1 MNIKLSYH
9 WAIAVFLT
17 VFASCSSDDITTGTV
32 TKPDADKTETNQVSF
47 VAGNQGTRTSLN
59 YDKGDFYW
67 EAGDKIFVKDDEN
80 KFYGSSNAVTDTN
93 VPSFKF
99 MMPGKYSKNKY
110 MVYYPGKD
118 KTNDNVTIA
127 ATQTQNGADNTMH
140 FGTSGD
146 CGVGEATLE
155 GGQYKFKLTHAAA
168 YLCFKPS
175 YDHPLE
181 TSYVTKVEVTADQD
195 IAGNYTLGSDGKL
208 TYKDGGSKTI
218 TLTPKET
225 GSTEGFQLKKNLSK
239 PGCETGRMFMVIA
252 PGKYKLT
259 VKYYIKDTQTSTM
272 GTITKT
278 FGSSTYEANGYYDMP
293 AKLTMR
299 AFDAKYYTWDAQK
312 DYWFGYENDQPKANG
327 SNNITTVPT
336 SSDAQRW
343 YNPLK
348 YQVGVNNAASN
359 SAKNCPN
366 INELHWYCLKGGP
379 RWDTTTMWTVWGH
392 IYTNGMWF
400 KKAEVIAK
408 ENNKGSAAAL
418 KTVSPDGRNRVIN
431 GTFETPRNNNNVA
444 TGAPTN
450 RKDYFFMPAMGYYEN
465 NELKDFRA
473 AGFFWTSTP
482 EAYVSQGVYN
492 LYFAS
497 NNVVISNLRARS
509 NGLKLWTS
517 E

>member
-9 WAIAVFLT
+9 WAIAAFLT
-17 VFASCSSDDITTGTV
+17 VFAGCSSDDITTGTV

-155 GGQYKFKLTHAAA
+155 GGQYKFKLTHSAA

-181 TSYVTKVEVTADQD
+181 TSYVTKVEVTADQN

-208 TYKDGGSKTI
+208 TAKGGGSKTI

-225 GSTEGFQLKKNLSK
+225 GSTEGFQLKNNLAKTS
-239 PGCETGRMFMVIA
+239 CETGRMFMVIA

-299 AFDAKYYTWDAQK
+299 AFDAKYYTWDAKK
-312 DYWFGYENDQPKANG
+312 DYWFGHENDQPKANG
-327 SNNITTVPT
+327 SNKITTFPT

-343 YNPLK
+343 YNTALHPT
-348 YQVGVNNAASN
+348 QASN
-359 SAKNCPN
+359 SAKDCPN
-366 INELHWYCLKGGP
+366 ANELDWYAMKGNPHW
-379 RWDTTTMWTVWGH
+379 DNTTMWTVWGH

-408 ENNKGSAAAL
+408 ENNKPNVAAL
-418 KTVSPDGRNRVIN
+418 KTVSSDGKNRVTNRIY
-431 GTFETPRNNNNVA
+431 ETPPNNNKIK

-450 RKDYFFMPAMGYYEN
+450 RNDYFFLPAMGYYTN
-465 NELKDFRA
+465 GELVEFGA
-473 AGFFWTSTP
+473 TGLFWTSTP
-482 EAYVSQGVYN
+482 EPYNSDKNVAYN
-492 LYFAS
+492 LHFRF
-497 NNVVISNLRARS
+497 NNVTVSNIQKRY

>member
-1 MNIKLSYH
+1 MKISYH
-9 WAIAVFLT
+9 WVLATLLAVAT
-17 VFASCSSDDITTGTV
+17 VGCSNDDMTTETP
-32 TKPDADKTETNQVSF
+32 TKPETDKGGTAQATF
-47 VAGNQGTRTSLN
+47 LAGNEGTRTSLN
-59 YDKGDFYW
+59 YDNGDFYW

-80 KFYGSSNAVTDTN
+80 KFYGSSNAVTGTN

-127 ATQTQNGADNTMH
+127 AKQTQNGADNTMH

-155 GGQYKFKLTHAAA
+155 GGQYKFKLTHSAA

-181 TSYVTKVEVTADQD
+181 TSYVTKVEVTADQN

-225 GSTEGFQLKKNLSK
+225 GSAEGFKLKNNLAKTS
-239 PGCETGRMFMVIA
+239 CETGRMFMVIA
-252 PGKYKLT
+252 PGTYTLT
-259 VKYYIKDTQTSTM
+259 VKYYITDTHTGVT

-278 FGSSTYEANGYYDMP
+278 FGSAAYAANDYYDIS

-299 AFDAKYYTWDAQK
+299 AFDAKYYTWDAKQ
-312 DYWFGYENDQPKANG
+312 DYWFGHENDQPKENG
-327 SNNITTVPT
+327 MNNITTYPT
-336 SSDAQRW
+336 SGDAQRW
-343 YNPLK
+343 YNAVK
-348 YQVGVNNAASN
+348 YKKGTNNSASN

-366 INELHWYCLKGGP
+366 ANELHWYVMKGDP
-379 RWDTTTMWTVWGH
+379 HWDTTTMWTVWEH

-408 ENNKGSAAAL
+408 ENGKGSAAAL
-418 KTVSPDGRNRVIN
+418 KTVSSDGKNRVTNQIY
-431 GTFETPRNNNNVA
+431 ETPPNNNKIK

-450 RKDYFFMPAMGYYEN
+450 RKDYFFLPAMGLYDKN
-465 NELKDFRA
+465 QLKDFRA
-473 AGFFWTSTP
+473 SGFFWTSTP
-482 EAYVSQGVYN
+482 DPYILTRAYN
-492 LYFAS
+492 LYFTP
-497 NNVVISNLRARS
+497 NDVVLSNLRERS

-517 E
+517 K

>member
-1 MNIKLSYH
+1 MKLSYH
-9 WAIAVFLT
+9 WVLATLLAVAT
-17 VFASCSSDDITTGTV
+17 VGCSNDDMTTETP
-32 TKPDADKTETNQVSF
+32 TKPETDKGGTAQATF
-47 VAGNQGTRTSLN
+47 LAGNEGTRTSLN
-59 YDKGDFYW
+59 YDNSNFYW

-80 KFYGSSNAVTDTN
+80 KFYGSSNAVTGTN

-155 GGQYKFKLTHAAA
+155 GGQYKFKLTHSAA

-181 TSYVTKVEVTADQD
+181 TSYVTKVEVTADQN

-225 GSTEGFQLKKNLSK
+225 GSAEGFKLKNNLAKTS
-239 PGCETGRMFMVIA
+239 CETGRMFMVIA
-252 PGKYKLT
+252 PGTYTLT
-259 VKYYIKDTQTSTM
+259 VKYYITDTHTGVT

-278 FGSSTYEANGYYDMP
+278 FGSAAYVANDYYDIS

-299 AFDAKYYTWDAQK
+299 AFDAKYYTWDAKK
-312 DYWFGYENDQPKANG
+312 DYWSGHENDQPKANG
-327 SNNITTVPT
+327 SNTITTFPT

-348 YQVGVNNAASN
+348 YKAGVNNAASY

-366 INELHWYCLKGGP
+366 ANELHWYVMKGDP
-379 RWDTTTMWTVWGH
+379 HWDTTTMWTVWEH

-408 ENNKGSAAAL
+408 ENGKGSAAAL
-418 KTVSPDGRNRVIN
+418 KTVSSDKKNRVTNQIY
-431 GTFETPRNNNNVA
+431 ETPPNNNKIK

-450 RKDYFFMPAMGYYEN
+450 RKDYFFLPAMGLYDKN
-465 NELKDFRA
+465 QLKDFRA
-473 AGFFWTSTP
+473 SGFFWTSTP
-482 EAYVSQGVYN
+482 DPYILTRAYN
-492 LYFAS
+492 LYFTP
-497 NNVVISNLRARS
+497 NDVVLSNLRERS

>member
-9 WAIAVFLT
+9 WAIAAFLT
-17 VFASCSSDDITTGTV
+17 VFAGCSSDDITTGTV

-59 YDKGDFYW
+59 YNNSDFYW
-67 EAGDKIFVKDDEN
+67 EAGDKIFVKDDDN
-80 KFYGSSNAVTDTN
+80 KFYGSSNAVTGTN

-155 GGQYKFKLTHAAA
+155 GGQYKFKLTHSAA

-181 TSYVTKVEVTADQD
+181 TSYVTKVEVTADQN

-225 GSTEGFQLKKNLSK
+225 GNAEGFKLKNNLAKTS
-239 PGCETGRMFMVIA
+239 CETGRMFMVIA
-252 PGKYKLT
+252 PGTYTLT
-259 VKYYIKDTQTSTM
+259 VKYYITDTQTGTT

-278 FGSSTYEANGYYDMP
+278 FGSAAYAANDYYDIS

-312 DYWFGYENDQPKANG
+312 DYWFGHENDQPKENG
-327 SNNITTVPT
+327 TYNITTYPT

-343 YNPLK
+343 YNAVK
-348 YQVGVNNAASN
+348 YKKGTNNSASN
-359 SAKNCPN
+359 TAKNCPN

-418 KTVSPDGRNRVIN
+418 KLASPDGRNRVKDGI
-431 GTFETPRNNNNVA
+431 FETPPNNPNIA

-450 RKDYFFMPAMGYYEN
+450 RNDYFFLPAMGYYEKN
-465 NELKDFRA
+465 KFKDFKA

-482 EAYVSQGVYN
+482 EAAISNRAYN
-492 LYFAS
+492 LHFVS
-497 NNVVISNLRARS
+497 NNVTVSNLRDRE

>member
-9 WAIAVFLT
+9 WAIAAFLT
-17 VFASCSSDDITTGTV
+17 VFAGCSSDDITTGTV

-59 YDKGDFYW
+59 YNNSDFYW
-67 EAGDKIFVKDDEN
+67 EAGDKIFVKDDEK
-80 KFYGSSNAVTDTN
+80 KFYGSSNAVTGTN

-155 GGQYKFKLTHAAA
+155 GGQYKFKLTHSAA

-181 TSYVTKVEVTADQD
+181 TSYVTKVEVTADQN
-195 IAGNYTLGSDGKL
+195 IAGNYMLGSDGKL
-208 TYKDGGSKTI
+208 TAKGEGSKTI

-225 GSTEGFQLKKNLSK
+225 GSTEGFQLKNNLSK
-239 PGCETGRMFMVIA
+239 TGCETGRMFMVIA

-259 VKYYIKDTQTSTM
+259 VKYYIKDTQTGTM

-299 AFDAKYYTWDAQK
+299 AFDAKYYTWDAKK
-312 DYWFGYENDQPKANG
+312 DYWFGHENDQPKANG
-327 SNNITTVPT
+327 SNNIKTFPT

-343 YNPLK
+343 YNTALHPT
-348 YQVGVNNAASN
+348 QASN
-359 SAKNCPN
+359 SAKDCPN
-366 INELHWYCLKGGP
+366 ANELEWYVMKGNPHW
-379 RWDTTTMWTVWGH
+379 DNTTMWTVWGH

-408 ENNKGSAAAL
+408 ENNKPNAAAL
-418 KTVSPDGRNRVIN
+418 KTVSSDGKNRVTNRIY
-431 GTFETPRNNNNVA
+431 ETPPNNNKIK

-450 RKDYFFMPAMGYYEN
+450 RNDYFFLPAMGYYTN
-465 NELKDFRA
+465 GELVEFGA
-473 AGFFWTSTP
+473 TGLFWTSTP
-482 EAYVSQGVYN
+482 EPYNSDKNVAYN
-492 LYFAS
+492 LHFRF
-497 NNVVISNLRARS
+497 NNVTVSNIQKRY

>member
-9 WAIAVFLT
+9 WAIAAFLT

-59 YDKGDFYW
+59 YNNSNFYW

-80 KFYGSSNAVTDTN
+80 KFYGSSNAVTGTN

-155 GGQYKFKLTHAAA
+155 GGQYKFKLTHSAA

-181 TSYVTKVEVTADQD
+181 TSYVTKVEVTADQN
-195 IAGNYTLGSDGKL
+195 IAGNYMLGSDGKL
-208 TYKDGGSKTI
+208 TAKGEGSKTI

-225 GSTEGFQLKKNLSK
+225 GSTEGFQLKNNLSK
-239 PGCETGRMFMVIA
+239 TGCETGRMFMVIA

-259 VKYYIKDTQTSTM
+259 VKYYIKDTQTGTM

-299 AFDAKYYTWDAQK
+299 AFDAKYYTWDAKK
-312 DYWFGYENDQPKANG
+312 DYWFGHENDQPKANG
-327 SNNITTVPT
+327 SNNIKTFPT

-343 YNPLK
+343 YNTALHPI
-348 YQVGVNNAASN
+348 QASN
-359 SAKNCPN
+359 SAKDCPN
-366 INELHWYCLKGGP
+366 ANELEWYVMKGNPHW
-379 RWDTTTMWTVWGH
+379 DNTTMWTVWGH

-408 ENNKGSAAAL
+408 ENNKPNAAAL
-418 KTVSPDGRNRVIN
+418 KTVSSDGKNRVTNRIY
-431 GTFETPRNNNNVA
+431 ETPPNNNKIK

-450 RKDYFFMPAMGYYEN
+450 RNDYFFLPAMGYYTN
-465 NELKDFRA
+465 GELVEFGA
-473 AGFFWTSTP
+473 TGLFWTSTP
-482 EAYVSQGVYN
+482 EPYNSDKNVAYN
-492 LYFAS
+492 LHFRF
-497 NNVVISNLRARS
+497 NNVTVSNIQKRY